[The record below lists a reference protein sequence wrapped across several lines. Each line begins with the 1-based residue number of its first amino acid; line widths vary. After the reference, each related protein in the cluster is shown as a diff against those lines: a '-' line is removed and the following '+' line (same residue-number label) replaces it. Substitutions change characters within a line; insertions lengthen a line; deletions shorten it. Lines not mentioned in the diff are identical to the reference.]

1 MACLTYFGFLGL
13 WCGNKHT
20 TVSSRTSG
28 CFEMKLTFLLPFC
41 GNFGFFTVTFGFL
54 KMFLGTKVELVYCCR
69 RQK

>member
-28 CFEMKLTFLLPFC
+28 CFEMKLAFLLPFS
-41 GNFGFFTVTFGFL
+41 GNFGCFVVTL
-54 KMFLGTKVELVYCCR
+54 AVLW
-69 RQK
+69 